1 MNALLLIS
9 VVPLGVLGAVL
20 IAQGAIGWG
29 ISLWLV
35 AVVLSQATFVA
46 DVGLSTGAKRPRAY
60 RYFPRLSPAPGA
72 PPKAR
77 QP

>member
-46 DVGLSTGAKRPRAY
+46 DVWAEYRSQKASGLSI
-60 RYFPRLSPAPGA
+60 LSALVTCTRRTA
-72 PPKAR
+72 
-77 QP
+77 